1 MVFYFESVLLPYA
14 VENTGERGIKSPP
27 VKCKSKMFYNCMY
40 FINDKSPFVKFSVCI
55 YKC

>member
-27 VKCKSKMFYNCMY
+27 EVKMFYNCMY